1 MKKSGTKLS
10 TRPKST
16 THNLQEISQLWKV
29 TEAAWHER
37 NQALHNGK
45 NKLTS
50 QSEYNE
56 KMKKYYQHKGEILR
70 RDEHFL
76 APLRRICWNQNWEKI
91 RFLERA
97 KYLFEASKAGM
108 EKVQISVSSYYQ
120 STIKETKERQQQGVG
135 IQRKSFAQPINTCH
149 PILWLTW
156 TVHSKEMI
164 QEKCYQNFFT
174 LLLHK
179 EVTTHQPFHWQT

>member
-37 NQALHNGK
+37 NQALHNGQ

-70 RDEHFL
+70 RDEHLFSTTPEDL
-76 APLRRICWNQNWEKI
+76 LKSKLGKNQVFGK
-91 RFLERA
+91 
-97 KYLFEASKAGM
+97 S
-108 EKVQISVSSYYQ
+108 QIF
-120 STIKETKERQQQGVG
+120 I
-135 IQRKSFAQPINTCH
+135 
-149 PILWLTW
+149 
-156 TVHSKEMI
+156 
-164 QEKCYQNFFT
+164 
-174 LLLHK
+174 
-179 EVTTHQPFHWQT
+179 